1 MSTGVQKTRQFISPN
16 PLPPPMHS
24 AWTHPTW
31 TMCYTVTPQSR
42 RHAMT
47 ATRLQFS
54 DEKRRPSPRCS
65 SLSARSGESQ
75 RTRRIVS
82 GCNQDWGHEGR
93 NVAESDLSCRRVCSR
108 SLDGVGGQTVAQS
121 ASAAWWR
128 ALAVSRVQGD
138 DLIKRKLI
146 EERKPLTIWGIS
158 AEPTKKS
165 ATLATPI

>member
-1 MSTGVQKTRQFISPN
+1 MSGSMQKTRQFISPN

-24 AWTHPTW
+24 AWTRPTW
-31 TMCYTVTPQSR
+31 TICYAVKPQSR

-47 ATRLQFS
+47 ATCRQFS
-54 DEKRRPSPRCS
+54 DKLRPSPRCS

-108 SLDGVGGQTVAQS
+108 DLDGGAAGCRQLHKVAPQPCDAPLQSRGPTV
-121 ASAAWWR
+121 
-128 ALAVSRVQGD
+128 
-138 DLIKRKLI
+138 
-146 EERKPLTIWGIS
+146 TISWK
-158 AEPTKKS
+158 EN
-165 ATLATPI
+165 